1 MAEPGSNRSPRN
13 LLSLL
18 LFGLAIALLA
28 YAGYTYIQ
36 GRQDQTGQAPPPHVA
51 GHAELKNVSDAL
63 VAQGLTVEY
72 GRDAAPAG
80 IFSEP
85 GQQLLVEGTPL
96 YVFIFDSPEARAA
109 ETENIVPDQLLVANQ
124 LGTPVVGNDTPVA
137 MAEGSNV
144 ATLLVGGDADLAG
157 KVQVAIEGL
166 P

>member
-1 MAEPGSNRSPRN
+1 MAGQDSNKSPRN

-28 YAGYTYIQ
+28 YAGVTYIRS
-36 GRQDQTGQAPPPHVA
+36 RQDQTGQAPPPHVA
-51 GHAELKNVSDAL
+51 GKAELKNVYDAL
-63 VAQGLTVEY
+63 VGAGLDVQY
-72 GRDAAPAG
+72 GKDAAPAG

-85 GQQLLVEGTPL
+85 GQQLLVEGVPL

-109 ETENIVPDQLLVANQ
+109 ETENIVPDQLTLADQ
-124 LGTPVVGNDTPVA
+124 LGTPVVGSETPIA

-144 ATLLVGGDADLAG
+144 ATLLVGGDADLAAS
-157 KVQVAIEGL
+157 VQVAIEGI